1 MNPGR
6 RITIREMGG
15 FIGAAWMKAATP
27 ANITSGFRSAG
38 IWPFDR
44 NIFSDADFASSLPTE
59 QSAPQP
65 DNPGVFHG
73 EIPTNSC
80 AQHGDGTPIQRT
92 EEQQCNKTPVI
103 LGVNVKGFTPP
114 PLMSLQDFLK

>member
-6 RITIREMGG
+6 HITIRH

-38 IWPFDR
+38 IWTFDR

-65 DNPGVFHG
+65 DNPGIFHG
-73 EIPTNSC
+73 EIPTNSG

-92 EEQQCNKTPVI
+92 EEQQCNKTPVK
-103 LGVNVKGFTPP
+103 LGVNVKGFTP
-114 PLMSLQDFLK
+114 LMSFQDFLR